1 MHVERGRRY
10 VDLIIQEL
18 KESMPELVE
27 ALQIHRSIMKNVEA
41 AKTVEC
47 PESTEEAIACNSRSH
62 AVPNYQLA
70 VSARKVKQLK
80 ARIHTLNLHNGK
92 LHWTI
97 DGLRER
103 LAFLEAS
110 VKQPAKQ
117 PETPTD
123 ERRTILEEM
132 MALAQEHPNRR
143 RYSEAFYRF
152 CYVFS
157 TLSPKAYNFAR
168 QRLTL
173 PWTVSVWRH
182 FSGAVRAMKESVTDL
197 SSIHSILESFLEG
210 RNPHCE
216 RIVAALCVDAFAFRL
231 FLRQVA
237 SISAIRDGLSQAQL
251 RSLEHLLEN
260 RELIKA
266 IEDFSEEEDCNE
278 DENLEEMNHYAVTQN
293 GHADTQIDDLFD
305 SFSHCFMYVLIPL
318 DSTIPSITIHLSPAS
333 NGTANKEHVATL
345 DEITKICANYNI
357 EVVYMSADGDAGWN
371 VKFHEMFD
379 LIAGLWDRPLFDIAE
394 TVQKLCL
401 EEGIHM
407 ATTDLLHLLKRAR
420 GRYIDNTIV
429 PLASQSEKTDYERV
443 SQLLGGLAFVDKS
456 QLGRMRDIYPIE
468 MFSLRNVITLM
479 HKQIFADAFYFLPFS
494 ILLIVIRVPFLRLDF
509 RMQLLETVHLL
520 FQQIYDE
527 ILAHITRAK
536 STVKEAEEEEE
547 LHEDAGE
554 RVVQRPTQDCRL
566 VTFAELVALERI
578 ICTIVS
584 YASALQTHPAS
595 LRTDALGTH
604 QVEQKIGQA
613 RHGMDN
619 RWTRIL
625 SSITQSLMRSLILD
639 VDGMDMHSVRRLK
652 VAGCSLD
659 GTGDFY
665 IEGFDQSLVARVM
678 THAVSEAARVADDF
692 QESFQLVLSWLQII
706 ADVMDAR
713 GQEIGKIWM
722 PNPAANSGIMARLMK
737 TNVSTVA
744 V

>member
-1 MHVERGRRY
+1 M
-10 VDLIIQEL
+10 
-18 KESMPELVE
+18 
-27 ALQIHRSIMKNVEA
+27 
-41 AKTVEC
+41 
-47 PESTEEAIACNSRSH
+47 
-62 AVPNYQLA
+62 
-70 VSARKVKQLK
+70 
-80 ARIHTLNLHNGK
+80 
-92 LHWTI
+92 
-97 DGLRER
+97 
-103 LAFLEAS
+103 
-110 VKQPAKQ
+110 
-117 PETPTD
+117 
-123 ERRTILEEM
+123 
-132 MALAQEHPNRR
+132 
-143 RYSEAFYRF
+143 
-152 CYVFS
+152 
-157 TLSPKAYNFAR
+157 
-168 QRLTL
+168 
-173 PWTVSVWRH
+173 
-182 FSGAVRAMKESVTDL
+182 
-197 SSIHSILESFLEG
+197 
-210 RNPHCE
+210 
-216 RIVAALCVDAFAFRL
+216 
-231 FLRQVA
+231 
-237 SISAIRDGLSQAQL
+237 
-251 RSLEHLLEN
+251 
-260 RELIKA
+260 
-266 IEDFSEEEDCNE
+266 
-278 DENLEEMNHYAVTQN
+278 
-293 GHADTQIDDLFD
+293 
-305 SFSHCFMYVLIPL
+305 
-318 DSTIPSITIHLSPAS
+318 
-333 NGTANKEHVATL
+333 
-345 DEITKICANYNI
+345 
-357 EVVYMSADGDAGWN
+357 
-371 VKFHEMFD
+371 
-379 LIAGLWDRPLFDIAE
+379 
-394 TVQKLCL
+394 
-401 EEGIHM
+401 
-407 ATTDLLHLLKRAR
+407 
-420 GRYIDNTIV
+420 
-429 PLASQSEKTDYERV
+429 
-443 SQLLGGLAFVDKS
+443 
-456 QLGRMRDIYPIE
+456 
-468 MFSLRNVITLM
+468 
-479 HKQIFADAFYFLPFS
+479 
-494 ILLIVIRVPFLRLDF
+494 RLDF

-566 VTFAELVALERI
+566 VTFAELVALELI